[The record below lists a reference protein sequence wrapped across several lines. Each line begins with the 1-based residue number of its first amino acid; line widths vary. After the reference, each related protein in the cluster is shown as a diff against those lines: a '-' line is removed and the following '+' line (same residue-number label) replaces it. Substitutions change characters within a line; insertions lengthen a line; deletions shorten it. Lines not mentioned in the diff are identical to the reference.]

1 MYNTV
6 VHMSG
11 YNRLQMLSSSLYVG
25 RIVMKTHYVVFEY
38 CSGTDLFSFLVTGPF
53 ERRKR

>member
-1 MYNTV
+1 MHVT
-6 VHMSG
+6 SF
-11 YNRLQMLSSSLYVG
+11 LYSTLG
-25 RIVMKTHYVVFEY
+25 GIAMKAQYVVFEY